1 MARFYVE
8 SGDSL
13 TGGDFHH
20 AVNVLRLGLGE
31 EIEIVQGL
39 GLRFKAKLTKIDNN
53 LKEAKFEVIEKINV
67 STEPPAT
74 LTLIMGIPRPDKLP
88 EIIEYCT
95 QLGVSKFVLAKCA
108 RSQTDAGRI
117 DKKIDHFQKIAKS
130 AAELAGREVIP
141 TIEEPT
147 TLAMALTKAKGLRL
161 IPWELEAETTIGKAF
176 QPCTEVT
183 TCIGPEG
190 GLERAEIEMAKAQGF
205 VPVTLGKRILRAQL
219 APVVAVSQVLAFLEN
234 L

>member
-8 SGDSL
+8 SGNNL
-13 TGGDFHH
+13 TDGDFHH
-20 AVNVLRLGLGE
+20 AINVLRLQTGE

-39 GLRFKAKLTKIDNN
+39 GLRFKARLTNIDNN
-53 LKEAKFEVIEKINV
+53 FKEAKFEIIEKLNI
-67 STEPPAT
+67 STEPPASIT
-74 LTLIMGIPRPDKLP
+74 LVMGIPRPDKLP

-95 QLGVSKFVLAKCA
+95 QLGVSRFVLAKCA

-130 AAELAGREVIP
+130 AAELSGREVIP
-141 TIEEPT
+141 TIEQPT
-147 TLAMALTKAKGLRL
+147 TLAMALIKAKGLKL
-161 IPWELEAETTIGKAF
+161 IPWELETEISIGKAF
-176 QPCTEVT
+176 SPSNEVAI
-183 TCIGPEG
+183 CIGPEG
-190 GLERAEIEMAKAQGF
+190 GLERAEVEMAKAQGF

>member
-1 MARFYVE
+1 MARFYIE
-8 SGDSL
+8 SGNSL
-13 TGGDFHH
+13 TNGDFHH
-20 AVNVLRLGLGE
+20 AINVLKLQTGE

-39 GLRFKAKLTKIDNN
+39 GLRFRARLTNIDFTF
-53 LKEAKFEVIEKINV
+53 KEAKFEIMEKLNISN
-67 STEPPAT
+67 EPPASIS
-74 LTLIMGIPRPDKLP
+74 LIMGIPRPDKLP

-130 AAELAGREVIP
+130 AAELSGREVIP

-147 TLAMALTKAKGLRL
+147 TLALALIKAKGLKL
-161 IPWELEAETTIGKAF
+161 IPWELETEKTIGKVF
-176 QPCTEVT
+176 FPSTEASV
-183 TCIGPEG
+183 CIGPEG
-190 GLERAEIEMAKAQGF
+190 GLERTEVEMAIAQGF

-219 APVVAVSQVLAFLEN
+219 APVVAISQLLAFLEN
-234 L
+234 S